1 MTKFL
6 STTKTYVNDLG
17 HYDLVGALEH
27 FSFFHIYLEYIII
40 PTDELTPSFF
50 RGVAGPTTNQWA
62 VAPNPS
68 DFVIIFLW

>member
-40 PTDELTPSFF
+40 PTDELTPSF
-50 RGVAGPTTNQWA
+50 RKTTNQMKKGD
-62 VAPNPS
+62 VP
-68 DFVIIFLW
+68 